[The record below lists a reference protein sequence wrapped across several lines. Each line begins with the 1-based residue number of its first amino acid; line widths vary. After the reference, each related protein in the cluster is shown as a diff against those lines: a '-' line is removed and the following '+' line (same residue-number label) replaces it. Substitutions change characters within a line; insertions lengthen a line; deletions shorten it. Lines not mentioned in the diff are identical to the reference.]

1 MGTMIQIRHVPD
13 EIHRAL
19 KSRAATEGLS
29 LSDYLLREIRE
40 IAARPTPA
48 EMHARLA
55 SRSSVDTGESMAEA
69 VRAERDAR

>member
-1 MGTMIQIRHVPD
+1 MIQIRHVPD

-19 KSRAATEGLS
+19 KSRAAIEGLS

-40 IAARPTPA
+40 IASRPTPA

-55 SRSSVDTGESMAEA
+55 SRPSVDTRESMAEA